1 MNNQAYALLTKNYTT
16 NQGLCEEYQSSVQ
29 FFDTSSQPSAQ
40 FFDISSQPSVHL
52 FDRSSQSFDKKT
64 WQSFRRHQKPSEP
77 QSKDGLIVDE
87 ATFWADYYEDMDFRY
102 EWNNGI
108 LEEKPMAVIS
118 GILYTDWLISL
129 LKEYLKAKNYEYLIV
144 ADIGFKLNLPGKSVI
159 RRPDHAIL
167 LGEKATNCDTNA
179 STYQG
184 VYDICI
190 ETLSHSKQ
198 KYIDRDTIDKKR
210 EYSQG
215 KVKEYYI
222 IDYKKDQTLFYSLN
236 TNGGYSLVKPQNG
249 IIRSTVLPGF
259 QFRESDIYA
268 RPDPVNLIN
277 DPIYQSFV
285 AIDLQKE
292 RKAREQERK
301 AREAALKMAE
311 QERKAREQERK
322 AREAALKMAE
332 QERKAREQ
340 ERKAKDTAL
349 KMAEQER
356 KGKEVALQQAQDAL
370 QQAQDA
376 LQQAENERIAK
387 EKLQQLLID
396 RGIKL

>member
-1 MNNQAYALLTKNYTT
+1 MNNQAYALLTKNYPT

-52 FDRSSQSFDKKT
+52 FDRSSQSFDKKN
-64 WQSFRRHQKPSEP
+64 WQSLKRHQKPSEP

-144 ADIGFKLNLPGKSVI
+144 ADIGFKLKLPGKSVI

-236 TNGGYSLVKPQNG
+236 TNGGYSLVKPKNG

-259 QFRESDIYA
+259 QFRERDIYA

-301 AREAALKMAE
+301 AKDAALKIA
-311 QERKAREQERK
+311 
-322 AREAALKMAE
+322 
-332 QERKAREQ
+332 EQ
-340 ERKAKDTAL
+340 ERKAKDAAL
-349 KMAEQER
+349 KIAEQER